1 MSKPYSDPREQ
12 DVVEH
17 AREAAI
23 KRIHETELN
32 RLDAILVGY
41 EIERANAK
49 HAVRNACDRFGSNH
63 VAEWVLDNARALG
76 HKL

>member
-1 MSKPYSDPREQ
+1 MPKPSDPREQ

-49 HAVRNACDRFGSNH
+49 HAVRKACDQFGSNH
-63 VAEWVLDNARALG
+63 VAAWVLEIAKNLG
-76 HKL
+76 HTL